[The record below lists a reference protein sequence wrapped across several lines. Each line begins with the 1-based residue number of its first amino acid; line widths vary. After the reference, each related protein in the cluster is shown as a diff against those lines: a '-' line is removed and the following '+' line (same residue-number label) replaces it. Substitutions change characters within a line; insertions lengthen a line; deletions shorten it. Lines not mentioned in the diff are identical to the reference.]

1 MQSLSLYMKRI
12 HPASVLPILALV
24 VVLDI
29 VWVIQTGLTG
39 FSALFVEEILF
50 FLLTRSAN
58 LFIFMCVCGGEFRLF
73 L

>member
-29 VWVIQTGLTG
+29 VWVIQTG